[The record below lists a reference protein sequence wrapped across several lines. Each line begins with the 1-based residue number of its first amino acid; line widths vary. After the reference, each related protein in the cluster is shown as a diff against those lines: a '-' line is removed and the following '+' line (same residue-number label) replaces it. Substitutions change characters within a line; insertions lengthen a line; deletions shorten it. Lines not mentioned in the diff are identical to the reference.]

1 MLKGFL
7 LILLG
12 LLCVG
17 IQAQDGHLFVTNFS
31 LQDQNIGNLNYSI
44 CQDARGNMLFAN
56 QRGIF
61 IFDGKTWD
69 FIETD
74 GVPLAIEYNVETDQI
89 FVGCNGDYGYL
100 KPGEFNAYSYQSLNA
115 GRDSIGAVGKILIED
130 SIISFCSHFQV
141 ISHKTSNLE
150 ADPEVFQLDGMRFF
164 GCFKT
169 HEGIMVNI
177 PYQGFR
183 NLSSNSNLS
192 DTTGRFLSEEYIV
205 YSEVVNENYTLI
217 ATEER
222 LYKFENHQ
230 IKAIGGDVANYLS
243 EQVIT
248 TGLNFNKGTT
258 VIGTL
263 SGGVVFI
270 DKQTGNAVHTLNYQ
284 TGLPDDEIF
293 AISKD
298 AQGGVWVA
306 HPNGFTRI
314 SSNLPLR
321 NYHTYPGIEGNF
333 QDIANYDGKLFI
345 ATSEG
350 LFYLEEVKEF
360 EEIMLYIEVLKE
372 VPVGSEDN
380 QQYSHIDAAYDVQV
394 KTDSSTTEKKGTF
407 IQNIK
412 DRKRKRKEDRKNR
425 KEKRKK
431 DKQNE
436 PVVNPVVNPNPVVEN
451 HIVTPDPVIEQP
463 ALAPN
468 SPTETKFTQV
478 KTQEQKKIYALQ
490 SVTHAYKKIEQLDKK
505 VKDIEPLG
513 IHGLLIA
520 STDGLHILKNDQFL
534 TLLEGEQI
542 NFIEKTRQ
550 ENGFYVATN
559 TGIKKLTKNGESWNI
574 IDIIDGRPFY
584 SILTEHENSFWAGS
598 DDAVFHVV
606 YTDSSIVDS
615 KRYPIDSY
623 FNERVLTRNVYN
635 RPYFMLS
642 TGLHFYDK
650 AGDSIVANLDMKSKW
665 RGSFDYISN
674 QDEITWVYN
683 GTHWKFL
690 SNGVFLPD
698 EALQFLNIFDDIQS
712 IYMDEQKNLWVVNSN
727 QIHKILYNDLKN
739 YSTDFQVYLKN
750 AWNDSKSIFSTD
762 NASLSYDENA
772 VEFELSAPF
781 YLKANN
787 TRYQY
792 YVEGLMGEWSNWS
805 DNHHFY
811 LPYVPPGT
819 YKLKIRAK
827 NAFGKHSNELE
838 FDFSVSKPFYETWWF
853 ILLCILVGI
862 FLLFQAVKLRS
873 RNLKRK
879 NDILEGKIKQ
889 RTIQLEEEKGKSEEL
904 LLNILPAEVAEE
916 LKQKGKSEPRTY
928 NSASVLFTDF
938 VGFTATS
945 AKMEPT
951 ELIKKLDSYFVEFD
965 KITSRYG
972 IEKIKTIGDAYMC
985 ASGIPIS
992 NENNAVNLALAGIEI
1007 RAYCERI
1014 KTEQKAHGEVFWD
1027 LRLGI
1032 HSGPL
1037 IAGVVGERKFAYDVW
1052 GDTVNTASRVE
1063 SNGDLNT
1070 LNVSEETYNKIKS
1083 YFVCDLEKEVNAK
1096 GKGLMK
1102 IYAVNRIKP
1111 EYSED
1116 DLGIYPNAG
1125 LKSLIQMNS

>member
-7 LILLG
+7 LLLLG
-12 LLCVG
+12 LMCVS
-17 IQAQDGHLFVTNFS
+17 IHAQDGHLFVTNFS

-44 CQDARGNMLFAN
+44 CQDAKGNMLFAN

-61 IFDGKTWD
+61 IFDGKTWE

-74 GVPLAIEYNVETDQI
+74 GVPLSLEYYAVTDQI
-89 FVGCNGDYGYL
+89 FVGCIGDYGYL
-100 KPGEFNAYSYQSLNA
+100 KPGDFNNYSYQSLNVNH
-115 GRDSIGAVGKILIED
+115 DSIGGVGQILIED
-130 SIISFCSHFQV
+130 STISFCSHFQV
-141 ISHKTSNLE
+141 ISHSLSNLE
-150 ADPEVFQLDGMRFF
+150 ASPEVFKLDGIRFF

-177 PYQGFR
+177 PNQGFR

-192 DTTGRFLSEEYIV
+192 DTTGQFLSEDYIV

-230 IKAIGGDVANYLS
+230 IKAIGGDVANYLD

-248 TGLNFNKGTT
+248 TGLNLNSKTT

-270 DKQTGNAVHTLNYQ
+270 DKQTGDAIHTLNYQ

-306 HPNGFTRI
+306 HPNGFTRV
-314 SSNLPLR
+314 SYNLPLR

-333 QDIANYDGKLFI
+333 QDLAHYDDKLFI

-360 EEIMLYIEVLKE
+360 EEIMLYIEVLTE

-380 QQYSHIDAAYDVQV
+380 QKYSHVEAAYALNSKID
-394 KTDSSTTEKKGTF
+394 TTADSQERTF

-412 DRKRKRKEDRKNR
+412 QRKQKRKEERQNR
-425 KEKRKK
+425 KEKRRK
-431 DKQNE
+431 DKENGLKNVPDPTIDPQTSE
-436 PVVNPVVNPNPVVEN
+436 PVNTLAPINN
-451 HIVTPDPVIEQP
+451 DPVSNPQ
-463 ALAPN
+463 
-468 SPTETKFTQV
+468 TKFKQI

-490 SVTHAYKKIEQLDKK
+490 SVTHAYKKIEHLDKK

-513 IHGLLIA
+513 VHGLLIA
-520 STDGLHILKNDQFL
+520 STDGLHILKGDQFL
-534 TLLEGEQI
+534 TLLEGEQV

-559 TGIKKLTKNGESWNI
+559 SGIKKFTKKEETWEI
-574 IDIIDGRPFY
+574 IDLIEGRPFY
-584 SILTEHENSFWAGS
+584 SILTEHENSFWAGT
-598 DDAVFHVV
+598 DDAVFHIT
-606 YTDSSIVDS
+606 YTDSSIVES
-615 KRYPIDSY
+615 KRFPIESY
-623 FNERVLTRNVYN
+623 FNERVLTRNVFN

-642 TGLHFYDK
+642 TGLHYYDK
-650 AGDSIVANLDMKSKW
+650 AGDSIVANLDLKSKW
-665 RGSFDYISN
+665 RGSFDYIAN

-683 GTHWKFL
+683 GSHWKFL

-712 IYMDEQKNLWVVNSN
+712 IYMDAEKNLWVVNSN
-727 QIHKILYNDLKN
+727 QIHKILHKDLKN

-762 NASLSYDENA
+762 NALLSYDENA

-792 YVEGLMGEWSNWS
+792 LVEGLMDEWSNWN

-811 LPYVPPGT
+811 LPYVPPGN

-838 FDFSVSKPFYETWWF
+838 FDFAVDTPFYKTWWF
-853 ILLCILVGI
+853 ILICIVIVI

-879 NDILEGKIKQ
+879 NDLLENKIKQ
-889 RTIQLEEEKGKSEEL
+889 RTQQLQEEKSKSEEL

-916 LKQKGKSEPRTY
+916 LKQKGKSAPRNY
-928 NSASVLFTDF
+928 ESASVLFTDF

-945 AKMEPT
+945 AKMEPD
-951 ELIKKLDSYFVEFD
+951 ELIKKLDTYFIEFD

-992 NENNAVNLALAGIEI
+992 NENNAVNLTLAGIEI
-1007 RAYCERI
+1007 RAYCERV

-1037 IAGVVGERKFAYDVW
+1037 IAGVVGVRKFAYDVW
-1052 GDTVNTASRVE
+1052 GDTVNTASRIE

-1070 LNVSEETYNKIKS
+1070 LNVSEETYNKVKS
-1083 YFVCDLEKEVNAK
+1083 FFVCELTKEVNAK
-1096 GKGLMK
+1096 GKGMMK

-1111 EYSED
+1111 KYSQD
-1116 DLGIYPNAG
+1116 DLGIYPNDA
-1125 LKSLIQMNS
+1125 LKSLIHMNSGNEF